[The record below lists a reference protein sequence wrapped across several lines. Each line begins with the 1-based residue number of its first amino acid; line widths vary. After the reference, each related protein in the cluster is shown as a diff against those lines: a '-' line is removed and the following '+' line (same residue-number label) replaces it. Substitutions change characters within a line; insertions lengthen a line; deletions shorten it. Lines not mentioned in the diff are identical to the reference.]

1 MALHTALVVD
11 DSKVARL
18 AMSKLL
24 KSRDFDVDD
33 AASGEEALEYLEHHR
48 PDIVF
53 MDVMMPGM
61 GGLEATRTILSREAT
76 RSLPVVMCTGKEGAA
91 DRSAAL
97 EIGARDVLA
106 KPTGE
111 ENLDR
116 VLKEMI
122 AEANPET
129 TISASGVLD
138 TSIQEKASAM
148 METDAERSAATL
160 ATQEVVEQAVAEASA
175 AAQTMAERIAR
186 ETADQ
191 VSRQLIE
198 ELVTELAERIAR
210 ETAEAVSQGIADRVL
225 EVAQERTE
233 KKALAI
239 TETATLK
246 ANQEMASKA
255 EETIKTMRS
264 VSAQTVAAFLEQ
276 QQAQFHASL
285 QMTVEQGVAAAAEK
299 QMAAHFSHYMQAQG
313 RAAIQGIMDEIIQ
326 EEDAA
331 YAAEQAQKAR
341 SGFWKWP
348 WGRA

>member
-1 MALHTALVVD
+1 MASHTALVVD

-33 AASGEEALEYLEHHR
+33 AASGEEALEYLENHR

-91 DRSAAL
+91 DRGVAL
-97 EIGARDVLA
+97 EVGARDVLA

-116 VLKEMI
+116 VLKETI
-122 AEANPET
+122 IEAKSATVGDIREVIATSIHEAEA
-129 TISASGVLD
+129 
-138 TSIQEKASAM
+138 
-148 METDAERSAATL
+148 DAESSTVTL
-160 ATQEVVEQAVAEASA
+160 ATEEIVERAVAEASA
-175 AAQTMAERIAR
+175 AAQALAERIAR

-191 VSRQLIE
+191 VSRRLIE
-198 ELVTELAERIAR
+198 EQVTELAERIAR
-210 ETAEAVSQGIADRVL
+210 ETAETVSQGIADRML
-225 EVAQERTE
+225 EVAQERAE
-233 KKALAI
+233 KKAQAMI
-239 TETATLK
+239 ETAILK
-246 ANQEMASKA
+246 ANQEIASKA
-255 EETIKTMRS
+255 EETVKTMRS
-264 VSAQTVAAFLEQ
+264 VSAQTVAGFLEEQ
-276 QQAQFHASL
+276 EAQFHKSL
-285 QMTVEQGVAAAAEK
+285 LATVEQSVATAAEK
-299 QMAAHFSHYMQAQG
+299 QVGIHFSHYLQAQG
-313 RAAIQGIMDEIIQ
+313 RTVIQGIMDEIIQ

-341 SGFWKWP
+341 SSFWKWP
-348 WGRA
+348 WGRD